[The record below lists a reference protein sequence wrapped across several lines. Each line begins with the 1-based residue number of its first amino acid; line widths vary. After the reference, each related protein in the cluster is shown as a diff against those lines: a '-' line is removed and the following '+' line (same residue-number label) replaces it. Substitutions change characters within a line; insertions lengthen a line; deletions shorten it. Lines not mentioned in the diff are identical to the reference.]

1 MTCGG
6 WLKLPIKRLK
16 EGDEHLPHARC
27 AWGAPCWQG
36 VISAESFA
44 LIAVITLL
52 GDLLSEAQEWVPRT
66 ILMLLR
72 ATLWP

>member
-36 VISAESFA
+36 AVSYIIILITCQPFSAAWYTAIQHKKKKKKKS
-44 LIAVITLL
+44 L
-52 GDLLSEAQEWVPRT
+52 
-66 ILMLLR
+66 
-72 ATLWP
+72 